1 MFCTQQQ
8 QSVQQR
14 VLQLIRNKMK
24 PLISPSLLSA
34 NFLDLKSDIDMINNS
49 EADWL
54 HLDVMDGVFVPN
66 ISFGFPV
73 LEAVA
78 KACSKPLDVHYMI
91 VHPEQFIDRTAKLG
105 AMMMNV
111 HYEACPHLHRTVQQI
126 HDAGMKAGVTL
137 NPATPV
143 SVLEDIIEDVD
154 MVLLMS
160 VNPGFG
166 GQKFIE
172 NTIAKTGR
180 LRSLIA
186 ESGSKA
192 LIEVDGGVQEETA
205 PRLVAAGVDVLVSG
219 SYIFKS
225 ADPYKTIKELKGL

>member
-1 MFCTQQQ
+1 MATM
-8 QSVQQR
+8 V
-14 VLQLIRNKMK
+14 
-24 PLISPSLLSA
+24 SPSLLA
-34 NFLDLKSDIDMINNS
+34 ADFLHLDKDIDMINRS

-73 LEAVA
+73 IEALA
-78 KACSKPLDVHYMI
+78 KKCQKPLDVHYMI
-91 VHPEQFIDRTAKLG
+91 VHPEQYIQRTAKLG

-111 HYEACPHLHRTVQQI
+111 HVETCTHLHRTVQEI
-126 HDAGMKAGVTL
+126 HQAGMKAGVTL
-137 NPATPV
+137 NPASPV
-143 SVLEDIIEDVD
+143 SLLEDIICDVD

-172 NTIAKTGR
+172 NTIQKVQR
-180 LRSLIA
+180 LRKLID

-192 LIEVDGGVQEETA
+192 LIEIDGGVQKETA
-205 PRLVAAGVDVLVSG
+205 PRLVKAGADVLVAG
-219 SYIFKS
+219 SYVFGSMNPEQVIS
-225 ADPYKTIKELKGL
+225 SLKAL

>member
-1 MFCTQQQ
+1 MATM
-8 QSVQQR
+8 V
-14 VLQLIRNKMK
+14 
-24 PLISPSLLSA
+24 SPSLLA
-34 NFLDLKSDIDMINNS
+34 ADFLHLDNEIDMINRS

-78 KACSKPLDVHYMI
+78 KKCKKPLDVHYMI
-91 VHPEQFIDRTAKLG
+91 VHPENYIQRTAKLG

-111 HYEACPHLHRTVQQI
+111 HAEACIHLHRTIQEI
-126 HDAGMKAGVTL
+126 HQAGMKAGVTL

-143 SVLEDIIEDVD
+143 YVLENVIKDVD

-166 GQKFIE
+166 GQVFIE
-172 NTIAKTGR
+172 NTIQKVKQ
-180 LRSLIA
+180 LRKLID

-192 LIEVDGGVQEETA
+192 LIEIDGGVQGETA
-205 PRLVAAGVDVLVSG
+205 PRLVAAGADVLVSG
-219 SYIFKS
+219 SYVFKS
-225 ADPYKTIKELKGL
+225 ATPEQTIHELRSL

>member
-1 MFCTQQQ
+1 MATM
-8 QSVQQR
+8 V
-14 VLQLIRNKMK
+14 
-24 PLISPSLLSA
+24 SPSLLA
-34 NFLDLKSDIDMINNS
+34 ADFLYLDNEIDMINRS

-78 KACSKPLDVHYMI
+78 KKCKKPLDVHYMI
-91 VHPEQFIDRTAKLG
+91 VHPENYIQRTAKLG

-111 HYEACPHLHRTVQQI
+111 HAEACIHLHRTIQEI
-126 HDAGMKAGVTL
+126 HQAGMKAGVTL

-143 SVLEDIIEDVD
+143 YVLENVIKDVD

-166 GQKFIE
+166 GQVFIE
-172 NTIAKTGR
+172 NTIQKVKQ
-180 LRSLIA
+180 LRKLID

-192 LIEVDGGVQEETA
+192 LIEIDGGVQGDTA
-205 PRLVAAGVDVLVSG
+205 PRLVKAGADILVSG
-219 SYIFKS
+219 SYVFKS
-225 ADPYKTIKELKGL
+225 ATPEQTIHELRSL

>member
-1 MFCTQQQ
+1 MAI
-8 QSVQQR
+8 V
-14 VLQLIRNKMK
+14 
-24 PLISPSLLSA
+24 SPALLA
-34 NFLDLKSDIDMINNS
+34 ADFLHLDRDIEMINRS

-78 KACSKPLDVHYMI
+78 KKCKKPLDVHYMI
-91 VHPEQFIDRTAKLG
+91 VNPEKFIERTAKLG

-111 HYEACPHLHRTVQQI
+111 HLEACQHLHRIIQEI
-126 HDAGMKAGVTL
+126 HNAGMKAGVTL
-137 NPATPV
+137 NPSTPV
-143 SVLEDIIEDVD
+143 QMLEDIIQDVD

-172 NTIAKTGR
+172 NTIKKTHQ
-180 LRSLIA
+180 LRELISR
-186 ESGSKA
+186 SGSNA
-192 LIEVDGGVQEETA
+192 LIEVDGGVQGETA
-205 PRLVAAGVDVLVSG
+205 PRLVEAGVDVLVSG
-219 SYIFKS
+219 SYVFKS
-225 ADPYKTIKELKGL
+225 PTPELTISQLRSL